1 MKDRIER
8 KNRKKPSHK
17 IFHTMIFFSVFTACF
32 SVLFSFLFLNL
43 TKENN
48 TLNQKIENYSI
59 QIDMMKNSEETNHYK
74 LDKPCQ

>member
-1 MKDRIER
+1 
-8 KNRKKPSHK
+8 
-17 IFHTMIFFSVFTACF
+17 MIFFSVFTACF

-59 QIDMMKNSEETNHYK
+59 QIDMLKNSEETNHYK
-74 LDKPCQ
+74 NPGK